1 MKNISFYIVLIFVFL
16 SCNQDFEELN
26 RDPNVVDAPPLEAVF
41 SYVEKRLADHKG
53 SEWYYDNHQIMPW
66 MQYLVLGEGNAG
78 DVNQLQPRSEKYS
91 VYYTDILP
99 HLTEI
104 RRQINEKTVEEQDFF
119 SKLYALTYV
128 VQVYHGLRVTDLYGS
143 IPYKEAGTARFDGKV
158 DPVYDSQP
166 ELFDQFHS
174 ELNDAIQRLSAN
186 EKTYFNPGT
195 ADFIYKGDWE
205 KWIKLANAIKLRM
218 ATRLESQNLDK
229 AKTLISEV
237 VNDGRLFEST
247 DDQFVYDIA
256 ELWRGTG
263 GAELEWKGVLWA
275 PQPLMNF
282 MKTTIDPRIRIYFE
296 PNGFH
301 QQTIE
306 AFNGSEL
313 PPSIDTLNDN
323 QVLYTTPSG
332 EKMYGYRY
340 IGVPVSRNAPD
351 LGNFSYAYNPNA
363 VGGSAVQISKWNQRL
378 LMNCNKRYSGG
389 PQPTG
394 TYVDVLFSYSEV
406 CFLMAEFIL
415 KNYASG
421 NAEDWYQRGI
431 RASMST
437 YDFVAQKAVLE
448 PIVGGQVYTYLPISS
463 EEIENYLQQPD
474 VAFDGTN
481 DIEKV
486 YIQAYIDFYR
496 QPDEGFALGRR
507 TGYPKFNSELL
518 PRIRVDN
525 PELPWPR
532 RMVTPDP
539 GDLNREFWRQS
550 HESQGFSGLDESPEV
565 LNSQRLWWDKNN
577 PKLGEGG

>member
-1 MKNISFYIVLIFVFL
+1 
-16 SCNQDFEELN
+16 
-26 RDPNVVDAPPLEAVF
+26 
-41 SYVEKRLADHKG
+41 
-53 SEWYYDNHQIMPW
+53 
-66 MQYLVLGEGNAG
+66 
-78 DVNQLQPRSEKYS
+78 
-91 VYYTDILP
+91 
-99 HLTEI
+99 
-104 RRQINEKTVEEQDFF
+104 
-119 SKLYALTYV
+119 ALTYV

-282 MKTTIDPRIRIYFE
+282 MKTTIDTRIRIYFE

-463 EEIENYLQQPD
+463 EEIENYLQQP
-474 VAFDGTN
+474 
-481 DIEKV
+481 
-486 YIQAYIDFYR
+486 
-496 QPDEGFALGRR
+496 
-507 TGYPKFNSELL
+507 
-518 PRIRVDN
+518 
-525 PELPWPR
+525 
-532 RMVTPDP
+532 
-539 GDLNREFWRQS
+539 
-550 HESQGFSGLDESPEV
+550 
-565 LNSQRLWWDKNN
+565 
-577 PKLGEGG
+577 